1 MHVKF
6 ASKTDLDTVTSAHRQ
21 SQRIGSL
28 FVAMFSSCERNGS
41 NDRNLSSRNTRST
54 IRHSSPTGKRR
65 AKGEKMAELKRVVG
79 EGRRTSVE
87 EREEKQKKER
97 EREKER
103 RKRRR
108 GTKLRSGGRKQRG
121 RNLIHPARP
130 GRTKD
135 QTHTDINSL

>member
-1 MHVKF
+1 
-6 ASKTDLDTVTSAHRQ
+6 
-21 SQRIGSL
+21 
-28 FVAMFSSCERNGS
+28 
-41 NDRNLSSRNTRST
+41 
-54 IRHSSPTGKRR
+54 
-65 AKGEKMAELKRVVG
+65 MAELKSVVE
-79 EGRRTSVE
+79 EGRRTGE
-87 EREEKQKKER
+87 GEREKKQKK
-97 EREKER
+97 REKER